1 MVERSVDYGDPVGGG
16 ADHQPHE
23 LQTTSPYGS
32 TSFGSVGA
40 YQQLACTANG
50 AVDPNDPLNAIIQ
63 DIQLA
68 PKVGGLV
75 QYSMDVTILMPTD
88 LGKSNQVMLFDVPN
102 RGNRLLPGGF
112 NIGCA
117 YRLSHPNVVPME
129 TAARRP
135 GRLDCAISW
144 LVQKTLPEPGDL
156 RTLPHP
162 GRATSTADNLLG
174 PPAGTT
180 WYRVR
185 ADFLGP
191 APHHQPGWHCRDVWR
206 DQACKHYPD
215 SGFARKYCGFV

>member
-1 MVERSVDYGDPVGGG
+1 MIRIAKGRHRIRPALSL
-16 ADHQPHE
+16 QPCRPSNE
-23 LQTTSPYGS
+23 I
-32 TSFGSVGA
+32 
-40 YQQLACTANG
+40 
-50 AVDPNDPLNAIIQ
+50 AII
-63 DIQLA
+63 
-68 PKVGGLV
+68 
-75 QYSMDVTILMPTD
+75 TE
-88 LGKSNQVMLFDVPN
+88 
-102 RGNRLLPGGF
+102 NRLGLKIQMSVATPIFGKFKCPYAGARF
-112 NIGCA
+112 AVAQRARRGCA
-117 YRLSHPNVVPME
+117 YRLSHPIVVPME

-162 GRATSTADNLLG
+162 GRATSTVDNLLG

-191 APHHQPGWHCRDVWR
+191 APHHQPGWYCRDVWR